1 MTSTAILFLAA
12 LFLLIVVVVY
22 VRYQK
27 SQERDRIIKDL
38 SRRIDYH
45 SGDTDLILRRGQLYS
60 EIGDFAR
67 ALADF
72 DRVILLNP
80 QHAQAYYERAIAIAV
95 IEKDENLRIDKVKSD
110 VERALELGLDED
122 HEHKAKTILDAFST

>member
-1 MTSTAILFLAA
+1 MTSTAILILTA

-22 VRYQK
+22 VRHKK
-27 SQERDRIIKDL
+27 SQARNLIIKDL
-38 SRRIDYH
+38 SHRIDRQ
-45 SGDTDLILRRGQLYS
+45 SGDVGLILRRGQLYS
-60 EIGDFAR
+60 ENGDFAR
-67 ALADF
+67 ALTDF

-80 QHAQAYYERAIAIAV
+80 QHAQAYYERAIVIAV

-122 HEHKAKTILDAFST
+122 HEYKAKTILDAFST